1 MNTDIF
7 STYPALDEKEIDS
20 LLKAEIAGNSTKLI
34 VLDDDPTG
42 VQTVHDVTVC
52 THWEKENIRHAF
64 QDQSKLFFIMT
75 NSRAMTEA
83 ETTRIHKE
91 IVHNVASVAREFGIR
106 YLYMSRG
113 DSTLRGHYPLETLLL
128 KQGLEEV
135 EGCCVDGEVL
145 CPFFL
150 EGGRFTIDNVHYVRY
165 GETLVPAAETEFA
178 KDKTFGYKHACLPE
192 YVEEKTAGAYPKES
206 VTCISLSEI
215 RAMDIEGITDKLCGV
230 KGFGK
235 ICVNAIDYCDI
246 KVFSIALYR
255 AMARGKTFLFRT
267 AASLVKVMGGVDDK
281 PLLTRKDMITKE
293 TPHGGLIIVGS
304 HTKKT
309 TAQLEA
315 LLKNEKIVAI
325 PFNSDLILQG
335 DEAFQAEIDRCLAL
349 ETEAICAGR
358 TAVCYTSRKLLS
370 LEGDTKEAALL
381 RSVKISDGVQSLVSR
396 LNVEPAFVIAKGG
409 ITSSDIGVKALR
421 IEYARVMGQVIP
433 GIPVWQAD
441 DNSKFP
447 KIPYVIFPGNVGE
460 DETLREVAEVL
471 MQA

>member
-1 MNTDIF
+1 MKTDVF
-7 STYPALDEKEIDS
+7 FTYPALDEKKIDS
-20 LLKAEIAGNSTKLI
+20 LLKAEIANNNTKLI

-42 VQTVHDVTVC
+42 VQTVHDVMVC
-52 THWEKENIRHAF
+52 THWDEESIRHGF
-64 QDQSKLFFIMT
+64 HDQSKLFFIMT

-91 IVHNVASVAREFGIR
+91 IVHNVSNVARELGIR

-128 KQGLEEV
+128 KQGLEAE

-150 EGGRFTIDNVHYVRY
+150 EGGRFTIDNVHYVRC
-165 GETLVPAAETEFA
+165 GEELVPVAETEFA
-178 KDKTFGYKHACLPE
+178 KDRTFGYKHSCMTE
-192 YVEEKTAGAYPKES
+192 YVEEKTAGAYPKEN
-206 VTCISLSEI
+206 VICISLSEI
-215 RAMDIEGITDKLCGV
+215 RSMDIEGITDKLCNV

-246 KVFSIALYR
+246 KIFAIALYR
-255 AMARGKTFLFRT
+255 AMARGKTFMFRT
-267 AASLVKVMGGVDDK
+267 AASLVKVMGGVNDK

-293 TPHGGLIIVGS
+293 TPNGGLIIVGS

-309 TAQLEA
+309 TAQLEE

-325 PFNSDLILQG
+325 PFNSDLILEG
-335 DEAFQAEIDRCLAL
+335 DKAFQKEIERCLAL
-349 ETEAICAGR
+349 ETKAICEGR
-358 TAVCYTSRKLLS
+358 TAVCYTSRRLLS
-370 LEGDTKEAALL
+370 LEDDTREDALL

-421 IEYARVMGQVIP
+421 IRYARVMGQVVP

-460 DETLREVAEVL
+460 DETLRQVAETL
-471 MQA
+471 M

>member
-1 MNTDIF
+1 MKTDVF
-7 STYPALDEKEIDS
+7 FTYPALDEKKIDS
-20 LLKAEIAGNSTKLI
+20 LLKAEIANNNTKLI

-42 VQTVHDVTVC
+42 VQTVHDVMVC
-52 THWEKENIRHAF
+52 THWDEESIRHGF
-64 QDQSKLFFIMT
+64 HDPNKLFFIMT

-91 IVHNVASVAREFGIR
+91 IVHNVSNVARELGIR

-128 KQGLEEV
+128 KQGLEAE

-150 EGGRFTIDNVHYVRY
+150 EGGRFTIDNVHYVRC
-165 GETLVPAAETEFA
+165 GEELVPAAETEFA
-178 KDKTFGYKHACLPE
+178 KDRTFGYKHSCMTE
-192 YVEEKTAGAYPKES
+192 YVEEKTAGAYPKEN
-206 VTCISLSEI
+206 VICISLSEI
-215 RAMDIEGITDKLCGV
+215 RSMDIEGITDKLCNV

-246 KVFSIALYR
+246 KVFAIALYR
-255 AMARGKTFLFRT
+255 AMARGKTFMFRT
-267 AASLVKVMGGVDDK
+267 AASLVKVMGGVNDK
-281 PLLTRKDMITKE
+281 PLLTRKDMIAKE
-293 TPHGGLIIVGS
+293 TPNGGLIIVGS

-309 TAQLEA
+309 TAQLEE

-325 PFNSDLILQG
+325 PFNSDLILEG
-335 DEAFQAEIDRCLAL
+335 DKAFQEEIERCLAL
-349 ETEAICAGR
+349 ETKAICEGR
-358 TAVCYTSRKLLS
+358 TAVCYTSRRLLS
-370 LEGDTKEAALL
+370 LEDDTREDALL
-381 RSVKISDGVQSLVSR
+381 RSVEISDGVQSLVSR

-421 IEYARVMGQVIP
+421 IRYARVMGQVVP

-460 DETLREVAEVL
+460 DETLRRVAETL
-471 MQA
+471 M